1 MNPITM
7 AKPIYVLIDEK
18 LLASFDKAR
27 RKAHMNRSEAI
38 REAMKR
44 FSIRPPMPRKAPGKA
59 KKK

>member
-1 MNPITM
+1 M